1 MKLGSFAAG
10 LKGANAFKMRNRA
23 ISNYA
28 FENLMSNQKDVRL
41 PIRTP
46 DGICPI
52 NSSMTC
58 HIQLDYFIF
67 QGYKMN
73 AKKKTLSFVY
83 SCREDPY
90 QDGFCALQA

>member
-67 QGYKMN
+67 Q
-73 AKKKTLSFVY
+73 
-83 SCREDPY
+83 
-90 QDGFCALQA
+90 